1 MNFASTSFC
10 MGPSDH
16 RVINMAAG
24 KTHAPVARRVQS
36 SSSKSTGIAEG

>member
-16 RVINMAAG
+16 SVINMEAG
-24 KTHAPVARRVQS
+24 KTHAPVARRLRS
-36 SSSKSTGIAEG
+36 SSSKATGIAEG